1 MLYSPFE
8 FRLFLFG
15 LVMKHQ
21 QAVFLQEMGITHW
34 QVRKP
39 TLFKTE
45 EMLKQ
50 LNLSV
55 CKLLVVC
62 TEEDKK
68 HELMP
73 AILSAFNMNTDSVVY
88 CSLAQFENQQGALP
102 MLIWSTLGQT
112 GSVVSER
119 ILHSPSISLLANN
132 GKAKKALWEQ
142 FCAYQ
147 Q

>member
-1 MLYSPFE
+1 
-8 FRLFLFG
+8 
-15 LVMKHQ
+15 MKHQ

-39 TLFKTE
+39 ALFKTE

-73 AILSAFNMNTDSVVY
+73 AILGAFSINADSVVY
-88 CSLAQFENQQGALP
+88 CSLAQFESQQGILP
-102 MLIWSTLGQT
+102 QLIWSTIGEIETPALHHL
-112 GSVVSER
+112 
-119 ILHSPSISLLANN
+119 LHSPSLATLAVN
-132 GKAKKALWEQ
+132 GEAKKALWKQ

>member
-1 MLYSPFE
+1 
-8 FRLFLFG
+8 
-15 LVMKHQ
+15 MKHQ
-21 QAVFLQEMGITHW
+21 QAVFLQEMGITRW

-39 TLFKTE
+39 ALFKTKE
-45 EMLKQ
+45 VLKP
-50 LNLSV
+50 LNLAV

-62 TEEDKK
+62 SEEDKK
-68 HELMP
+68 HNLMHS
-73 AILSAFNMNTDSVVY
+73 IIDAFDINPDSVVY

>member
-1 MLYSPFE
+1 
-8 FRLFLFG
+8 
-15 LVMKHQ
+15 MKHQ

-39 TLFKTE
+39 ALFKTE
-45 EMLKQ
+45 EILKQ

-62 TEEDKK
+62 NVEDKK
-68 HELMP
+68 HALMP
-73 AILSAFNMNTDSVVY
+73 AILSAFNIDADSVVY
-88 CSLAQFENQQGALP
+88 CSLAQFEKQQGTLAQ
-102 MLIWSTLGQT
+102 LIWSTIGEIEASATHQL
-112 GSVVSER
+112 
-119 ILHSPSISLLANN
+119 LHSPSLAMLAVN
-132 GKAKKALWEQ
+132 GEAKKALWKQ